1 MIGYQ
6 GCKWVPQW
14 SKLIKTTLRKKSN
27 KASRSSRDSWSHLCW
42 KNGPVKLSWSN
53 LVSICM
59 LKDSGPPSPFCKS
72 CLLVFWV
79 TKGIKTQKL
88 FFLLWLNTTPVLHT
102 GFIGGGGGGRWCWQ
116 WKWKVGSYE
125 VMPMFCLLFIHY
137 NSWSVLRK
145 KWRQKDQLKVSSS
158 VWALV
163 SGSGFH
169 EPQEGNGHLCIINLL
184 WIKTTLGPKE
194 NCLTTERI
202 NAWCDGRDIGSLY
215 TTGQCLW
222 PVQTVSEERLVLSP
236 LWSSRLS
243 QQ

>member
-27 KASRSSRDSWSHLCW
+27 KASRCSRDSWSHLCW

-79 TKGIKTQKL
+79 TNGIKTQNL

-102 GFIGGGGGGRWCWQ
+102 GFIGGGGGGIGAGSENG
-116 WKWKVGSYE
+116 KWEAMRSCQCFV
-125 VMPMFCLLFIHY
+125 FC
-137 NSWSVLRK
+137 
-145 KWRQKDQLKVSSS
+145 SST
-158 VWALV
+158 
-163 SGSGFH
+163 
-169 EPQEGNGHLCIINLL
+169 
-184 WIKTTLGPKE
+184 TTLGLFLG
-194 NCLTTERI
+194 N
-202 NAWCDGRDIGSLY
+202 
-215 TTGQCLW
+215 
-222 PVQTVSEERLVLSP
+222 SEDKKTS
-236 LWSSRLS
+236 
-243 QQ
+243 